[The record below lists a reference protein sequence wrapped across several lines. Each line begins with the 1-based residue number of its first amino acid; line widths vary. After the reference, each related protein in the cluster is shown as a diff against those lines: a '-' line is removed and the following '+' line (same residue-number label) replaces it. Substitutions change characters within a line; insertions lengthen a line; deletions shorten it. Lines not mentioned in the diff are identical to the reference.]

1 MKPEAK
7 FWHSLILLV
16 NHTMYLQQEENHFM
30 YKKNI
35 DSITHLKGEVKR
47 DDSRTALR
55 LKSSLRIVS
64 CNITLSGDGNE
75 KGQKNQ

>member
-1 MKPEAK
+1 MC
-7 FWHSLILLV
+7 
-16 NHTMYLQQEENHFM
+16 
-30 YKKNI
+30 KKNI
-35 DSITHLKGEVKR
+35 DSIAHLKGEVKR